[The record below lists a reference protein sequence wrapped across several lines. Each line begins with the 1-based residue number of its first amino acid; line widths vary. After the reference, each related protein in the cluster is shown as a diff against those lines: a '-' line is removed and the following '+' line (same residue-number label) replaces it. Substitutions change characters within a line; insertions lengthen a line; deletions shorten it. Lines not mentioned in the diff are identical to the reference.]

1 MFHPHDVNLTDSVEA
16 HEVEEKMDKQLQNSP
31 KSLTYYEDFMININ
45 MESFK

>member
-31 KSLTYYEDFMININ
+31 KSLTYYEDFSSLKPITKNH
-45 MESFK
+45 